1 MRAGRVFCCMLGSR
15 AHHSCPSFGPS
26 LTLLACSHCFLVC
39 CLQKPTL
46 LLIDDLP
53 GVVGVALN
61 KLHMLMPGIP
71 VEAKLHEGGTVF
83 WSFASL
89 IQDASSNKAAQAH
102 SARRQ
107 QPAAAAAVTAAAPP
121 AAAAAAGTA
130 GVFGICGGRFGI
142 SRRTIFAG

>member
-1 MRAGRVFCCMLGSR
+1 VS
-15 AHHSCPSFGPS
+15 
-26 LTLLACSHCFLVC
+26 ACV

-53 GVVGVALN
+53 GVVGLALN

-102 SARRQ
+102 AARKQ
-107 QPAAAAAVTAAAPP
+107 QPAAAAAVTVAATPRS
-121 AAAAAAGTA
+121 AAAAGA
-130 GVFGICGGRFGI
+130 GVLPDAAAMAASVAEFRATMDDLQKQQQQQRDQQQQQPLQYGCSSPDAHLQGQL
-142 SRRTIFAG
+142 